1 MKVIEKYLDTKNKKI
16 AAGVSAAVIVAA
28 VGGGTYWALRDTA
41 PELELK
47 NSKTIIVEYGEKYEP
62 KFEDLVK
69 TKGLNKEDIHT
80 LQHNTKITS
89 DLKNEKVEIK
99 DEAGNVTGVEEK
111 EYPAVGKYTIDL
123 KYDGDTFKQK
133 VEVKDTKAPEMTAP
147 ENIEILQGTD
157 LNTFDFKS
165 LLPVTDLSEMSDYTF
180 DFSGIDAN
188 VTGEYTLKVSI
199 QDKYE
204 NKTEKDVKVTV
215 IAPPAVAADEVVV
228 QEEVTNADGTK
239 NIKNTVKKKTDA
251 GGNKVVSSGTGST
264 GGTKPSNPSGTTG
277 GNSGAAGGNT
287 GGNNNSSSGGS
298 TGGNS
303 GGSSSGGSSGGNTG
317 GSTGGSTGGN
327 IGGSGENR
335 PPVPSKTYYSW
346 AKCSCG
352 YYVIIEGDGAKNKL
366 VSQGHGEFP
375 YHSACR
381 WGGGEFSSYS
391 EVESLV
397 NRITVG

>member
-47 NSKTIIVEYGEKYEP
+47 NSKTITVEYGEKYEP
-62 KFEDLVK
+62 TFENLVK
-69 TKGLNKEDIHT
+69 TNGLDKEDIHT

-111 EYPAVGKYTIDL
+111 EYPAVGKYTIEL

-133 VEVKDTKAPEMTAP
+133 VEVKDTKAPEMTVP

-188 VTGEYTLKVSI
+188 VPGEYILKASI

-215 IAPPAVAADEVVV
+215 TAPPAVASDEVVV

-239 NIKNTVKKKTDA
+239 SIKNTVKKKTDA

-277 GNSGAAGGNT
+277 GN
-287 GGNNNSSSGGS
+287 
-298 TGGNS
+298 
-303 GGSSSGGSSGGNTG
+303 
-317 GSTGGSTGGN
+317 TGGSTGGN
-327 IGGSGENR
+327 TGGNTGGGSENK

-391 EVESLV
+391 DVESLV